1 MLPKKL
7 RLDSKDIPNLAYK
20 GNKEV
25 SNGLHVRYSP
35 SDTYK
40 FGISISTRVD
50 SRATIRNKIKRK
62 IRANLAIIVKTKNLP
77 TGKYLIIVKSP
88 KIAEAGYPIFDEL
101 VETLTK
107 AGKSK

>member
-35 SDTYK
+35 SDAYK
-40 FGISISTRVD
+40 FGISISVRVD
-50 SRATIRNKIKRK
+50 SRATVRNKIKRK
-62 IRANLAIIVKTKNLP
+62 IRANLAIIVKKKNLP

-88 KIAEAGYPIFDEL
+88 KIAGSDYPLLDEL
-101 VETLTK
+101 MEVMK
-107 AGKSK
+107 KSSQ